1 MDFMTI
7 ALSAITLGVVVM
19 LGYYLVST
27 IGNSIPTPTYLNTCY
42 GVNASAPGVCYG
54 LNNYSLYLN
63 DTAAIS
69 GIASTKTTVFSGFNL
84 LTISIIVMAAFGII
98 TIFVMS

>member
-27 IGNSIPTPTYLNTCY
+27 ISSTIPTPTLANGSTDY
-42 GVNASAPGVCYG
+42 SAV
-54 LNNYSLYLN
+54 
-63 DTAAIS
+63 T
-69 GIASTKTTVFSGFNL
+69 GITSAKTTIFSGFNL

-98 TIFVMS
+98 TIFVM